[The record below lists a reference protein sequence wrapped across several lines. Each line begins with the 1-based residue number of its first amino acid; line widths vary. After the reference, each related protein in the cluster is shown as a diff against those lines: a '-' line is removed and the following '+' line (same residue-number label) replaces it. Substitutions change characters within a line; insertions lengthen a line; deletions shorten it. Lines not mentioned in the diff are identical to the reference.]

1 VQNQEHLVTF
11 NFIYFET
18 KVYPNKIEF
27 NFQLTILCPNSIKI
41 NYSVKTIV
49 CRPGPRPG
57 YRVLTGSPDRPGQFL
72 KKIKMTSSKQKS
84 TGCNRVFNRVL
95 LGRRVTPGFFFLF
108 FLQPGPVSDPDRSG
122 CGSTRWVG
130 LDFKTM
136 VKTQIIFCLSNHTVP
151 WPNPTMD
158 ILFFTLVQLQARPIV
173 HNQLLTVT
181 DLSPITSA
189 KLIWLFLKNV
199 QIKLRKTKSFGVF
212 EPYTY
217 ILATVTH
224 YCRGL

>member
-1 VQNQEHLVTF
+1 
-11 NFIYFET
+11 
-18 KVYPNKIEF
+18 
-27 NFQLTILCPNSIKI
+27 
-41 NYSVKTIV
+41 
-49 CRPGPRPG
+49 
-57 YRVLTGSPDRPGQFL
+57 
-72 KKIKMTSSKQKS
+72 
-84 TGCNRVFNRVL
+84 
-95 LGRRVTPGFFFLF
+95 
-108 FLQPGPVSDPDRSG
+108 
-122 CGSTRWVG
+122 
-130 LDFKTM
+130 
-136 VKTQIIFCLSNHTVP
+136 
-151 WPNPTMD
+151 MD

-181 DLSPITSA
+181 DFSPITSA